1 MAQRAISR
9 RRKDGDKGSDARGKG
24 RGGKEFTQEE
34 ELFRQSNNREQIQ
47 KKLIKLT
54 APILEQYGQIAF
66 EELISRLETTIQ
78 EFNTEVGTLFTEMV
92 DQSKED
98 FGRLKSLME
107 QGEEP
112 EAEAETDGLDLSEM
126 SEYEKRLEAM
136 DQDKPAS
143 SGAGQEA

>member
-9 RRKDGDKGSDARGKG
+9 RKKVGDKGSDAKGKG
-24 RGGKEFTQEE
+24 RGGKDFTQEE

-54 APILEQYGQIAF
+54 APILDQYGQVAF

-98 FGRLKSLME
+98 FGRLKSLLE

-126 SEYEKRLEAM
+126 SEYEKRLEEM
-136 DQDKPAS
+136 DQEKPES
-143 SGAGQEA
+143 SGGGQEA

>member
-1 MAQRAISR
+1 MAKSSGSR
-9 RRKDGDKGSDARGKG
+9 RKKDKGSDAKGKG
-24 RGGKEFTQEE
+24 RGGKDFTQEE
-34 ELFRQSNNREQIQ
+34 ELFRQSGNQEQIQ

-54 APILEQYGQIAF
+54 APILEQYGQVAF
-66 EELISRLETTIQ
+66 EELINRLETTIQ
-78 EFNTEVGTLFTEMV
+78 EFNAEVGTLFTEMV

-112 EAEAETDGLDLSEM
+112 VAEPDAGRMDEPEM
-126 SEYEKRLEAM
+126 SEFEKRLEAM
-136 DQDKPAS
+136 DQDKPES